1 VVLALACRLELEV
14 GVASCR
20 LEVVEEVASCRLEV
34 VEEKA
39 LEGRALVGEVGTPS
53 GGMEER
59 L

>member
-14 GVASCR
+14 G
-20 LEVVEEVASCRLEV
+20 VASCRLEV

-53 GGMEER
+53 VGMEER

>member
-1 VVLALACRLELEV
+1 MVLALACRSELEV

-20 LEVVEEVASCRLEV
+20 LEL

-39 LEGRALVGEVGTPS
+39 LEGRPLVGEVGKPS